1 MSRDDVLVLRGFF
14 VLEFARKRNSVLG
27 VINTPRGP
35 AGRGEVEEDDDI
47 IKASGLMGRRR

>member
-47 IKASGLMGRRR
+47 IKASGLMGRTR